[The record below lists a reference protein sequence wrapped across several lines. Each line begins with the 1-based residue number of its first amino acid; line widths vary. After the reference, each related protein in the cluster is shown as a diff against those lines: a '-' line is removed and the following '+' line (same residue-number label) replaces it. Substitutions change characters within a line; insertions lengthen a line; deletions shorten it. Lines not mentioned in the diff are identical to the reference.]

1 MNIVVVG
8 AQWGDEGKGK
18 IVDFLSEKA
27 ELVVRF
33 SGGANAGHTI
43 IHGDKIYKLHLI
55 PSGIVSP
62 GKISLLGAGMV
73 IDPVALFAELDE
85 LSSAGIVWTGRVFI
99 SDRAHL
105 VLSTY
110 QKLDQQMESDRRI
123 PIGTTGRGIGVTYA
137 LKAHRDGLRVGDL
150 FSEKAWGH
158 LRPAEKEFLAPFRDR
173 MKPLVVDQAAFMRK
187 RKGSPTLF
195 EGAQGVLLDLDWGTY
210 PFVSSGY
217 SAAGGAALG
226 GGIGPRAIDRVYGVF
241 KAYTTRVG
249 NGPFPTEFR
258 PERDGQLGD
267 QIRSIGKEYGV
278 TTGRAR
284 RTGFLDLVALRYAC
298 WTNSLDGL
306 VITKLDIYDTFDT
319 IKVCT
324 GYQIDGKV
332 VVDFPTTIE
341 ALEKAIPVIQEFP
354 GWKTDL
360 SILRTFEQLPVEVHE
375 YLKFIESFVE
385 TPITV
390 LSVGPDKKQTFQRSD
405 PWTPS

>member
-18 IVDFLSEKA
+18 VVDFLSEKA

-43 IHGDKIYKLHLI
+43 IHGDKVYKLHLV
-55 PSGIVSP
+55 PSGVVSP
-62 GKISLLGAGMV
+62 GKVSLLGAGMV
-73 IDPVALFAELDE
+73 VDPGALFAELDD
-85 LSSAGIVWTGRVFI
+85 LRAAGVEWTGRVFV

-110 QKLDQQMESDRRI
+110 KELDQQMEKQRRI

-137 LKAHRDGLRVGDL
+137 LKAHRDGVRVGDL
-150 FSEKAWGH
+150 FSEQIWSH
-158 LRPAEKEFLAPFRDR
+158 LRPAEKEFLAPFRER
-173 MKPLVVDQAAFMRK
+173 LRPLVVDQAAFMRARQGK
-187 RKGSPTLF
+187 PTLF

-217 SAAGGAALG
+217 SAAGGASLG

-249 NGPFPTEFR
+249 NGPFPTEFQT
-258 PERDGQLGD
+258 ERDGDLGE

-324 GYQIDGKV
+324 GYQIDGRLTI
-332 VVDFPTTIE
+332 DFPTTIE
-341 ALEKAIPVIQEFP
+341 ALEKAIPVIQEVP
-354 GWKTDL
+354 GWKSDL
-360 SILRTFEQLPVEVHE
+360 TVLREFNQLPKQVVA
-375 YLKFIESFVE
+375 YLAFIESFVE

-390 LSVGPDKKQTFQRSD
+390 ISVGPDKEQTFQRND
-405 PWTPS
+405 PWTKS

>member
-1 MNIVVVG
+1 LNIVVVG

-27 ELVVRF
+27 DLVVRF

-43 IHGDKIYKLHLI
+43 IHGDKIYKLHLV

-62 GKISLLGAGMV
+62 GKVSILGAGMV
-73 IDPVALFAELDE
+73 IDPVALFHELDGLAE
-85 LSSAGIVWTGRVFI
+85 VGVKWEGRVFV

-110 QKLDQQMESDRRI
+110 KELDQQMETQRRI

-137 LKAHRDGLRVGDL
+137 LKAHRDGVRVGDL
-150 FSEKAWGH
+150 FSQQIWNH
-158 LRPAEKEFLAPFRDR
+158 LRPAEKDFLEPFRER
-173 MKPLVVDQAAFMRK
+173 LRPLVVDQAAFMRK
-187 RKGSPTLF
+187 NKGKPTLF
-195 EGAQGVLLDLDWGTY
+195 EGAQGVLLDLDCGTY

-217 SAAGGAALG
+217 SAAGGASLG
-226 GGIGPRAIDRVYGVF
+226 GGIGPTAIDGVYGVF

-258 PERDGQLGD
+258 ADRDGDLGE

-306 VITKLDIYDTFDT
+306 VITKMDIYDTFDT

-324 GYQIDGKV
+324 GYKIAGRLT
-332 VVDFPTTIE
+332 VDFPTTIE
-341 ALEKAIPVIQEFP
+341 DLDLVEPVIQEFP
-354 GWKTDL
+354 GWKADL
-360 SILRTFEQLPVEVHE
+360 TLMRRFRDLPKAACN
-375 YLKFIESFVE
+375 YLKFIEDFVE
-385 TPITV
+385 TPIAV
-390 LSVGPDKKQTFQRSD
+390 ISVGPDRAQTFQRTD
-405 PWTPS
+405 PWTRS

>member
-173 MKPLVVDQAAFMRK
+173 MKPLVVDQAAFMRQ

-390 LSVGPDKKQTFQRSD
+390 LSLGPDKKQTFQRSD

>member
-43 IHGDKIYKLHLI
+43 IHGDKVYKLHLV

-62 GKISLLGAGMV
+62 GKVSLLGAGMV
-73 IDPVALFAELDE
+73 VDPVALFHELDE
-85 LSSAGIVWTGRVFI
+85 LSEAGVSWEGRVFI

-110 QKLDQQMESDRRI
+110 KELDQQMETQRRI

-137 LKAHRDGLRVGDL
+137 LKAHRDGVRVGDL
-150 FSEKAWGH
+150 FSEQIWSH
-158 LRPAEKEFLAPFRDR
+158 LRPAEKEFLAPFLERLR
-173 MKPLVVDQAAFMRK
+173 PLVVDQAAFMRA
-187 RKGSPTLF
+187 RKGKPTLF

-226 GGIGPRAIDRVYGVF
+226 GGIGPRAIDKVYGVF

-258 PERDGQLGD
+258 PERDGNLGEK
-267 QIRSIGKEYGV
+267 IRSIGKEYGV

-306 VITKLDIYDTFDT
+306 VITKLDIYDGFDT

-324 GYQIDGKV
+324 GYQIDGKTV
-332 VVDFPTTIE
+332 IDFPTTIE
-341 ALEKAIPVIQEFP
+341 ALEKAVPVIQEFP

-360 SILRTFEQLPVEVHE
+360 TVLREFSQLPQQVCD
-375 YLKFIESFVE
+375 YLAFIEKFVE

-390 LSVGPDKKQTFQRSD
+390 ISVGPDKAQTFQRKD
-405 PWTPS
+405 PWTRS

>member
-1 MNIVVVG
+1 LNIVVVG

-43 IHGDKIYKLHLI
+43 IHGDKVYKLHLV

-62 GKISLLGAGMV
+62 GKVSVLGAGMV
-73 IDPVALFAELDE
+73 VDPAALFTELDGLAE
-85 LSSAGIVWTGRVFI
+85 AGVAWEGRVFV

-110 QKLDQQMESDRRI
+110 KALDQEMEAQRRI

-137 LKAHRDGLRVGDL
+137 LKAHRDGVRVGDL
-150 FSEKAWGH
+150 FSEQIWGH
-158 LRPAEKEFLAPFRDR
+158 LRPAEKAFLEPFRER
-173 MKPLVVDQAAFMRK
+173 LRPLVIDQAAFMRAH
-187 RKGSPTLF
+187 KGKATLF

-217 SAAGGAALG
+217 SAAGGAGLG

-249 NGPFPTEFR
+249 NGPFPTEFKDG
-258 PERDGQLGD
+258 RDGSLGED
-267 QIRSIGKEYGV
+267 IRRIGKEYGV

-306 VITKLDIYDTFDT
+306 VITKMDIYDGFDT
-319 IKVCT
+319 IKVCA
-324 GYQIDGKV
+324 GYRINGKV
-332 VVDFPTTIE
+332 TIDFPTTIE
-341 ALEKAIPVIQEFP
+341 DLEKAEPVIQEFP

-360 SILRTFEQLPVEVHE
+360 TLMRRFEDLPKNACD
-375 YLKFIESFVE
+375 YLKFIEGFVE

-390 LSVGPDKKQTFQRSD
+390 ISVGPDKAQTFQRTD
-405 PWTPS
+405 PWTRS

>member
-18 IVDFLSEKA
+18 IVDFLAEKA

-43 IHGDKIYKLHLI
+43 IHGEKVYKLHLI

-73 IDPVALFAELDE
+73 VDPIALFAELDE
-85 LSSAGIVWTGRVFI
+85 LSLAGIVWKDRVFI

-110 QKLDQQMESDRRI
+110 KELDQQMESQRRI

-150 FSEKAWGH
+150 FSEQVWSQ
-158 LRPAEKEFLAPFRDR
+158 LRPAEKDFLEPFRDR
-173 MKPLVVDQAAFMRK
+173 LKPLVVDQAAFMRQ
-187 RKGSPTLF
+187 RKGRPTLF

-258 PERDGQLGD
+258 PERDGQLGE

-324 GYQIDGKV
+324 GYQIDGKL

-360 SILRTFEQLPVEVHE
+360 SILRKFEQLPKEVHE
-375 YLKFIESFVE
+375 YLQFIETFVE
-385 TPITV
+385 TPIMV

-405 PWTPS
+405 PWTQS

>member
-43 IHGDKIYKLHLI
+43 IHGDKVYKLHLV

-62 GKISLLGAGMV
+62 GKLSLLGAGMV
-73 IDPVALFAELDE
+73 VDPVALFNELDE
-85 LSSAGIVWTGRVFI
+85 LSAAGVQWKGRVFV

-110 QKLDQQMESDRRI
+110 KELDQQMEKQRRI

-137 LKAHRDGLRVGDL
+137 LKAHRDGVRVGDL
-150 FSEKAWGH
+150 FSEQIWSH
-158 LRPAEKEFLAPFRDR
+158 LRPAEKEFLAPFRER
-173 MKPLVVDQAAFMRK
+173 LRPLVVDQAAFMRA
-187 RKGSPTLF
+187 RKGQPTLF

-258 PERDGQLGD
+258 AERDGDLGE

-306 VITKLDIYDTFDT
+306 VITKLDIYDSFDT

-324 GYQIDGKV
+324 GYIIDGQLT
-332 VVDFPTTIE
+332 VDFPTTIE
-341 ALEKAIPVIQEFP
+341 ALDKAVPVIQEFP

-360 SILRTFEQLPVEVHE
+360 SVLREFEQLPKKVVA
-375 YLKFIESFVE
+375 YLAFIEAFVE

-390 LSVGPDKKQTFQRSD
+390 ISVGPDKAQTFQRKD
-405 PWTPS
+405 PWTRS

>member
-18 IVDFLSEKA
+18 IVDFLAEKA
-27 ELVVRF
+27 EVVVRY

-43 IHGDKIYKLHLI
+43 IHGEKVYKLHLV

-62 GKISLLGAGMV
+62 GKVSVLGTGMV
-73 IDPVALFAELDE
+73 IDPAALFHELDD
-85 LSSAGIVWTGRVFI
+85 LAAAGVDWKGRLWV

-110 QKLDQQMESDRRI
+110 KDLDQQMEAQRRM

-137 LKAHRDGLRVGDL
+137 LKAHRDGVRVGEL
-150 FSEKAWGH
+150 FTSAWYH
-158 LRPAEKEFLAPFRDR
+158 LRPAEKEFLEPFRER
-173 MKPLVVDQAAFMRK
+173 LRPLVCDQAALMRSL
-187 RKGSPTLF
+187 KGRPTLL

-226 GGIGPRAIDRVYGVF
+226 GGIGPRAIDGVYGVF

-258 PERDGQLGD
+258 DDRDGNLGD
-267 QIRSIGKEYGV
+267 EIRRIGKEYGV

-306 VITKLDIYDTFDT
+306 VITKMDIYDSFDT

-324 GYQIDGKV
+324 GYKVDGKV
-332 VVDFPTTIE
+332 TVDFPSTIE
-341 ALEKAIPVIQEFP
+341 ALEKAEPVIQEFP

-360 SILRTFEQLPVEVHE
+360 TKCRSFEDLPKEACD
-375 YLKFIESFVE
+375 YLKFIEKFVE
-385 TPITV
+385 TPIAV
-390 LSVGPDKKQTFQRSD
+390 ISVGPDKAQTFERK
-405 PWTPS
+405 PVWTPS

>member
-8 AQWGDEGKGK
+8 AQWGDVGKGK

-173 MKPLVVDQAAFMRK
+173 MKPLVVDQAAFMRQ

-360 SILRTFEQLPVEVHE
+360 SILRTFGQLPVEVHE

>member
-158 LRPAEKEFLAPFRDR
+158 LRPAEKEFLAPFQDR
-173 MKPLVVDQAAFMRK
+173 MKPLVVDQAAFMRQ

>member
-43 IHGDKIYKLHLI
+43 IHGDKVYKLHLV

-62 GKISLLGAGMV
+62 GKLSLLGAGMV
-73 IDPVALFAELDE
+73 VDPVALFNELDE
-85 LSSAGIVWTGRVFI
+85 LSAAGVQWKGRVFV

-110 QKLDQQMESDRRI
+110 KELDQQMEKQRRI

-137 LKAHRDGLRVGDL
+137 LKAHRDGVRVGDL
-150 FSEKAWGH
+150 FSEQIWSH
-158 LRPAEKEFLAPFRDR
+158 LRPAEKEFLAPFRER
-173 MKPLVVDQAAFMRK
+173 LRPLVVDQAAFMRA
-187 RKGSPTLF
+187 RKGQPTLF

-258 PERDGQLGD
+258 AERDGDLGE

-306 VITKLDIYDTFDT
+306 VITKLDIYDSFDT

-324 GYQIDGKV
+324 GYIIDGQLT
-332 VVDFPTTIE
+332 VDFPTTIE
-341 ALEKAIPVIQEFP
+341 ALDKAVPVIQEFP

-360 SILRTFEQLPVEVHE
+360 SVLREFEQLPKQVVA
-375 YLKFIESFVE
+375 YLAFIEAFVE

-390 LSVGPDKKQTFQRSD
+390 ISVGPDKAQTFQRKD
-405 PWTPS
+405 PWTRS

>member
-1 MNIVVVG
+1 
-8 AQWGDEGKGK
+8 
-18 IVDFLSEKA
+18 
-27 ELVVRF
+27 
-33 SGGANAGHTI
+33 
-43 IHGDKIYKLHLI
+43 
-55 PSGIVSP
+55 
-62 GKISLLGAGMV
+62 
-73 IDPVALFAELDE
+73 
-85 LSSAGIVWTGRVFI
+85 
-99 SDRAHL
+99 
-105 VLSTY
+105 
-110 QKLDQQMESDRRI
+110 
-123 PIGTTGRGIGVTYA
+123 
-137 LKAHRDGLRVGDL
+137 
-150 FSEKAWGH
+150 
-158 LRPAEKEFLAPFRDR
+158 
-173 MKPLVVDQAAFMRK
+173 MKPLVVDQAAFMRQ

-267 QIRSIGKEYGV
+267 QIRSLGKESGV

>member
-1 MNIVVVG
+1 
-8 AQWGDEGKGK
+8 
-18 IVDFLSEKA
+18 
-27 ELVVRF
+27 
-33 SGGANAGHTI
+33 
-43 IHGDKIYKLHLI
+43 
-55 PSGIVSP
+55 
-62 GKISLLGAGMV
+62 MV

-173 MKPLVVDQAAFMRK
+173 MKPLVVDQAAFMRQ

>member
-173 MKPLVVDQAAFMRK
+173 MKPLVVDQAAFMRQ

-324 GYQIDGKV
+324 G
-332 VVDFPTTIE
+332 E
-341 ALEKAIPVIQEFP
+341 
-354 GWKTDL
+354 
-360 SILRTFEQLPVEVHE
+360 
-375 YLKFIESFVE
+375 
-385 TPITV
+385 
-390 LSVGPDKKQTFQRSD
+390 PDSST
-405 PWTPS
+405 

>member
-18 IVDFLSEKA
+18 LVVFLSEKA

-173 MKPLVVDQAAFMRK
+173 MKPLVVDQAAFMRQ

>member
-43 IHGDKIYKLHLI
+43 IHGEKVYKLHLI

-73 IDPVALFAELDE
+73 VDPVALFAELDE
-85 LSSAGIVWTGRVFI
+85 LSLAGIVWKDRVFI

-110 QKLDQQMESDRRI
+110 KELDQQMESQRRI

-150 FSEKAWGH
+150 FSEQVWSQ
-158 LRPAEKEFLAPFRDR
+158 LRPAEKEFLEPFRDR
-173 MKPLVVDQAAFMRK
+173 LKPLVVDQAAFMRQ
-187 RKGSPTLF
+187 RKGRPTLF

-258 PERDGQLGD
+258 PERDGQLGE

-324 GYQIDGKV
+324 GYQIDGKL

-360 SILRTFEQLPVEVHE
+360 SILRKFEQLPKEVHE
-375 YLKFIESFVE
+375 YLQFIETFVE
-385 TPITV
+385 TPIMV
-390 LSVGPDKKQTFQRSD
+390 ISVGPDKKQTFQRSD
-405 PWTPS
+405 PWTLS

>member
-27 ELVVRF
+27 GLVVRF

-43 IHGDKIYKLHLI
+43 IHGDKVYKLHLV

-62 GKISLLGAGMV
+62 GKLSVLGAGMV
-73 IDPVALFAELDE
+73 IDPAALFSEIDE
-85 LSSAGIVWTGRVFI
+85 LSAAGVDWKDRLFV

-110 QKLDQQMESDRRI
+110 KKLDQEMEEQRRI

-137 LKAHRDGLRVGDL
+137 LKAHRDGVRVGDL
-150 FSEKAWGH
+150 FTGAWHH
-158 LRPAEKEFLAPFRDR
+158 LRPGEKEFLEPFRER
-173 MKPLVVDQAAFMRK
+173 LRPLVVDQAAFMRAH
-187 RKGSPTLF
+187 KGLPTLF

-226 GGIGPRAIDRVYGVF
+226 GGVGPRAIDRVYGVF

-249 NGPFPTEFR
+249 NGPFPTEFT
-258 PERDGQLGD
+258 PAHGDLGQ
-267 QIRSIGKEYGV
+267 QIRNLGKEYGV

-324 GYQIDGKV
+324 GYRTDGRV
-332 VVDFPTTIE
+332 TQDFPATIE
-341 ALEKAIPVIQEFP
+341 ALEKAEPVIQEFP

-360 SILRTFEQLPVEVHE
+360 TLARRFEDLPPNACS
-375 YLKFIESFVE
+375 YLKFIEEFVE
-385 TPITV
+385 TPITII
-390 LSVGPDKKQTFQRSD
+390 SVGPDKAQTFTRTD
-405 PWTPS
+405 PWTRS

>member
-1 MNIVVVG
+1 LKIVVVG

-18 IVDFLSEKA
+18 IVDFLTEKA
-27 ELVVRF
+27 GLVVRF

-43 IHGDKIYKLHLI
+43 IHGDKVYKIHLV
-55 PSGIVSP
+55 PSGILSP
-62 GKISLLGAGMV
+62 GKLAMLGTGMV
-73 IDPVALFAELDE
+73 IDPSALFHELDG
-85 LSSAGIVWTGRVFI
+85 LAAGGLDWMGRVFV

-110 QKLDQQMESDRRI
+110 KELDQKMEEERRV

-137 LKAHRDGLRVGDL
+137 LKAHRDGVRVGDL
-150 FSEKAWGH
+150 FTDAWNH
-158 LRPAEKEFLAPFRDR
+158 LRPAEREFLEPFRER
-173 MKPLVVDQAAFMRK
+173 LRPLVVDQIAFMREHK
-187 RKGSPTLF
+187 NLPTLF

-226 GGIGPRAIDRVYGVF
+226 GGIGPRAIDRVFGVF

-249 NGPFPTEFR
+249 NGPFPTEFHI
-258 PERDGQLGD
+258 ERDGDLGD
-267 QIRSIGKEYGV
+267 RIRSIGKEYGV

-324 GYQIDGKV
+324 GYRIDGRV
-332 VVDFPTTIE
+332 TMDFPATIE
-341 ALEKAIPVIQEFP
+341 ALEKAEPVIQEFP

-360 SILRTFEQLPVEVHE
+360 TLARRFEDLPPNACS
-375 YLKFIESFVE
+375 YLKFIEEFVE
-385 TPITV
+385 TPITII
-390 LSVGPDKKQTFQRSD
+390 SVGPDKAQTFTRKD
-405 PWTPS
+405 PWTRS

>member
-18 IVDFLSEKA
+18 IVDFLSERA
-27 ELVVRF
+27 QIVVRF

-43 IHGDKIYKLHLI
+43 IHGDHVYKLHLL

-62 GKISLLGAGMV
+62 GKMSVLGTGMV
-73 IDPVALFAELDE
+73 IDPAALFHELDQ
-85 LSSAGIVWTGRVFI
+85 LSESGIDWAGRVFV

-110 QKLDQQMESDRRI
+110 KQLDQQMEEERRI

-137 LKAHRDGLRVGDL
+137 LKAHRDGVRVGDI
-150 FSEKAWGH
+150 FTETIWGH
-158 LRPAEKEFLAPFRDR
+158 LRPAEKEFLEPFKERLR
-173 MKPLVVDQAAFMRK
+173 PLVVDQAAFMRAH
-187 RKGSPTLF
+187 SSLPTLL

-226 GGIGPRAIDRVYGVF
+226 GGIGPRKIDGVYGVF

-258 PERDGQLGD
+258 DDRDGTLGEE
-267 QIRSIGKEYGV
+267 IRTIGKEFGV

-306 VITKLDIYDTFDT
+306 VITKMDIYDTFDT

-324 GYQIDGKV
+324 GYRYGDRITM
-332 VVDFPTTIE
+332 DFPSTIE
-341 ALEKAIPVIQEFP
+341 ALETAEPVIQEFP
-354 GWKTDL
+354 GWKQDL
-360 SILRTFEQLPVEVHE
+360 SLCRSFEDLPAPARE
-375 YLKFIESFVE
+375 YLSFIESFVE
-385 TPITV
+385 TPIAV
-390 LSVGPDKKQTFQRSD
+390 VSVGPDREQTFMRID